1 MTNPTKP
8 ITEQITFKSS
18 RTGDWDLD
26 AYLEAAELGN
36 RPLFDL
42 LSDIFDNTGTI
53 DPGFVQFRA
62 NPATADLEYRLGPYL
77 DDSGWTTADQK
88 IFNVRGAHAPAT
100 QYKRLDCVTDA
111 NNFYV
116 CNTPHTS
123 TATLDTPKWTAIL
136 DTNPLATYVTD
147 AQAAATAAQAAA
159 ASVTGAVNIPT
170 QTFAGNGATTAF
182 TLNLAPSSPQ
192 SLLVT
197 IDNVVQEPTTAYTI
211 SGTTLTFTSA
221 PGNGSTIITR
231 YLGGTLNQMPMV
243 AHGSGYNLTASDNF
257 KLHRHTA
264 TLTATITAAATL
276 GNGFF
281 VAIKVASGT
290 TTIDPNGSE
299 TIDGFTTKAFTSDFY
314 LWCDGS
320 AFYSFQPT
328 GQTVQNWTYKNSAY
342 TAVNGDKIIADT
354 SAGSFN
360 ITLPAS
366 PAQGNSVTFSDATG
380 SFGTNALSI
389 LRNGSTI
396 MALAEDMSAD
406 IDKAAF
412 TLVYS
417 GTTWRIA

>member
-1 MTNPTKP
+1 MTDQTKP
-8 ITEQITFKSS
+8 ITEQITFKSN

-26 AYLEAAELGN
+26 QYLQAAEHGD

-42 LSDIFDNTGTI
+42 LSDIFDSTGTI
-53 DPGFVQFRA
+53 DPNFVQFRA
-62 NPATADLEYRLGPYL
+62 NPATADLEYRLGPHL
-77 DDSGWTTADQK
+77 DDTGWASADQK
-88 IFNVRGAHAPAT
+88 IFNVRGAHAAT
-100 QYKRLDCVTDA
+100 TYARLDCVTHE
-111 NNFYV
+111 NSFYV
-116 CNTPHTS
+116 CHTPHT
-123 TATLDTPKWTAIL
+123 ATTFDASKWTPIL
-136 DTNPLATYVTD
+136 DTSPLAAYVAD
-147 AQAAATAAQAAA
+147 AQYYASQAEAAAS
-159 ASVTGAVNIPT
+159 SVTGAVNIPT